1 MVDINLDGVLD
12 VVVGVFLYSNDE
24 NDFMKYNVSF
34 YLILYWFFN
43 VRKFFRF
50 RGV

>member
-12 VVVGVFLYSNDE
+12 VVVVVFSYSNDE

-34 YLILYWFFN
+34 YLLYWFFN
-43 VRKFFRF
+43 VRNFFSF
-50 RGV
+50 

>member
-12 VVVGVFLYSNDE
+12 VVVGVFSYSNDE

-34 YLILYWFFN
+34 YLILYWFYN
-43 VRKFFRF
+43 VRNFFSF
-50 RGV
+50 